1 MSRKSYS
8 GEGVTPDK
16 PRLGKGL
23 GALLSAAQER
33 APMAEV
39 PPSDLQVIPLSRIR
53 PNPFQPRRTFK
64 PDELAELETSLKAS
78 GLLQPISVRRHGD
91 AFELIA
97 GERRLRAATNLGW
110 TDISAIVRDFDDQTM
125 LVLALVENLQRANL
139 NPIEE
144 ARGYKRLLEEFQ
156 LTQQQVAD
164 AVGKDRTT
172 ITNLLRVLSL
182 PDAIQ
187 QMVEQG
193 ELTAGHARALL
204 ALPPA
209 QSALELAKR
218 VAAEGLS
225 VREVEQRVRDLSGL
239 QATPQDGNRTSSN
252 RKSSTLP
259 PDPAVRRLQ
268 DDLRKHLQTD
278 VRVHVM
284 KDGKGTLELS
294 FYSNDDL
301 TRLLEL
307 ITGGKNLDF

>member
-1 MSRKSYS
+1 MA
-8 GEGVTPDK
+8 DK

-33 APMAEV
+33 APEV
-39 PPSDLQVIPLSRIR
+39 PASDLQVIPLSRIR
-53 PNPFQPRRTFK
+53 PNPFQPRRTF
-64 PDELAELETSLKAS
+64 DAEELAELEASLKAT
-78 GLLQPISVRRHGD
+78 GLLQPISVRRQGD

-110 TDISAIVRDFDDQTM
+110 KEISAIVRDFDDQTM

-139 NPIEE
+139 NAIEE

-182 PDAIQ
+182 PDSIQ
-187 QMVEQG
+187 QMVELG
-193 ELTAGHARALL
+193 ELTTGHARALL
-204 ALPPA
+204 ALPPVH
-209 QSALELAKR
+209 SALDLAKR

-225 VREVEQRVRDLSGL
+225 VREVEQLVREMSGL
-239 QATPQDGNRTSSN
+239 ASGSPGAQRQSARP
-252 RKSSTLP
+252 STQLAA
-259 PDPAVRRLQ
+259 DPAVRRLE

-278 VRVHVM
+278 VRVQLA
-284 KDGKGTLELS
+284 KDGKGSIELS

-301 TRLLEL
+301 SRLLEI